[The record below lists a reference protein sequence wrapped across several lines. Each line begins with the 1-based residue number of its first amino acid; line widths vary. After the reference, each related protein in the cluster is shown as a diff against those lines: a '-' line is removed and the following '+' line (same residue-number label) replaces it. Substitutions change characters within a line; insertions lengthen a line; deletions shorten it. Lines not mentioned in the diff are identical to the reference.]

1 MSAAIL
7 TNTKDNVATATM
19 RLNKDDIISLKAGGH
34 EISVRVMQEIPSGH
48 KLAIRNIRKGEA
60 VIKYGE
66 IIGLATCEIH
76 QGEHVHV
83 HNIEGLRGR
92 GDKK

>member
-1 MSAAIL
+1 LSAAIL
-7 TNTKDNVATATM
+7 IDTRDNVATAIM
-19 RLNKDDIISLKAGGH
+19 RLKKDDAVSLKAENR
-34 EISVRVMQEIPSGH
+34 EISVRILQEIPAGH
-48 KLAIRNIRKGEA
+48 KFAIRNIRKEEP